1 MLQPIKFVPY
11 LKSTIWGGDR
21 IAALKGVEAGRS
33 DIGES
38 WEISDV
44 PGHESVVAEGEF
56 KGQNITEL
64 ISKFKG
70 ELVGNHVYERFGDS
84 FPLLVKIIDAHDNLS
99 LQVHPDDELAKK
111 RHNSLGKTEMW
122 YILESAPDAL
132 IHTGLKQSITAD
144 EYVGRVADGT
154 LMDVVQSFKSA
165 PGDVYFL
172 PAGRLHA
179 IGAGNLLVEIQ
190 ETSDITYRVDD
201 YGRVGADGKC
211 RELHTELAKD
221 AIDFTYREGCKSV
234 APAAV
239 DGVAELVDCKYF
251 KVCRVDVDG
260 VMTIDNDADSFM
272 SVTAVS
278 GKGTIVVDGVK
289 TPVIKGETVL
299 IPASA
304 MRFELDGTMS
314 LITAVVPA

>member
-1 MLQPIKFVPY
+1 MLQPVKFVPY
-11 LKSTIWGGDR
+11 LKSTIWGGGL
-21 IAALKGVEAGRS
+21 IASLKGVETDRN

-44 PGHESVVAEGEF
+44 SGHESVVAEGEF
-56 KGQNITEL
+56 KGRNITEL
-64 ISKFKG
+64 IAEFKG

-99 LQVHPDDELAKK
+99 LQVHPDDELARK

-122 YILESAPDAL
+122 YILEAAPGAL
-132 IHTGLKQSITAD
+132 IHTGLTCTITAD
-144 EYVGRVADGT
+144 EYVKRVADGT
-154 LMDVVQSFKSA
+154 LMDVVQSFESA

-221 AIDFTYREGCKSV
+221 AIDFTYREGCKSA

-260 VMTIDNDADSFM
+260 VMTVDNSADSFM
-272 SVTAVS
+272 SVTAVA
-278 GKGTIVVDGVK
+278 GEGVIVVDGVE
-289 TPVIKGETVL
+289 TSIVKGETVL
-299 IPASA
+299 VPASA
-304 MRFELDGTMS
+304 KQFELKGTVS
-314 LITAVVPA
+314 LITAVVPI